1 MQYWRRKRKETLKK
15 ACRPLERR
23 RCTQHKAFWK
33 RMDGIEG
40 RSTSERRIY
49 NVSLLG
55 PSVRSQPPRPP
66 GLDDVYTG
74 PAQKMLQALV
84 IRRLRS
90 ASLRPCKRA
99 LSAGTRR
106 ALSSASI
113 IAGRVIQHLGIHSIS
128 LAETQKRNCDRVFI
142 LLVPGSGVATI
153 RVWSGDASMRRA
165 ALHEGARVITRTGA
179 L

>member
-1 MQYWRRKRKETLKK
+1 MSSLQALGTDMQYWRRKRKETLKK

-40 RSTSERRIY
+40 RSTSECRIY

-113 IAGRVIQHLGIHSIS
+113 IAGRVIQHLSASARSHPR
-128 LAETQKRNCDRVFI
+128 LV
-142 LLVPGSGVATI
+142 LLSPWDTLNLP
-153 RVWSGDASMRRA
+153 R
-165 ALHEGARVITRTGA
+165 
-179 L
+179 